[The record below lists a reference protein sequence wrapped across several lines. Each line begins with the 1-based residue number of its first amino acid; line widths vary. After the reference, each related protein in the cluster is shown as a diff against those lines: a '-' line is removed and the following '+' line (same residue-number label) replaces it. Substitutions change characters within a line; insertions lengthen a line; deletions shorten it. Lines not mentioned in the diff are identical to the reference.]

1 MLLLHVLSLHPIILK
16 GQLSTQDCNN
26 FTEKNSKMGA
36 FTQIFK
42 SYTHAFIYWVIVC
55 KILTSQTLLCLVSP
69 TRLHNFQVQ
78 RLKLWSIQKSLDV
91 GIVFFRELFAVV
103 GFSSSIRSLFDI
115 APHFILTIHLKVKVK
130 VTQLYPR
137 LCNPMDYTVH
147 GILRARI
154 LEGVAIP
161 FSRGS
166 SQPRDKTQVS
176 HIAGRFFTSWV
187 TREAQEYWSGLP
199 CPPSGVPPNP
209 GIEPRSPS
217 LQVILYH
224 LSCLGSRRTL
234 EWVAY
239 PFSKGT
245 FWPRNRTRVSCTT
258 GGFFTSW
265 AIRKAPKN
273 NLANGNRQ
281 YFFWTPK

>member
-1 MLLLHVLSLHPIILK
+1 MSTMSMKASFLLSEQKVKWSRSVMSESLQPHGL
-16 GQLSTQDCNN
+16 
-26 FTEKNSKMGA
+26 
-36 FTQIFK
+36 
-42 SYTHAFIYWVIVC
+42 W
-55 KILTSQTLLCLVSP
+55 P
-69 TRLHNFQVQ
+69 TRLLHPWDFPGKNTG
-78 RLKLWSIQKSLDV
+78 V
-91 GIVFFRELFAVV
+91 GY
-103 GFSSSIRSLFDI
+103 
-115 APHFILTIHLKVKVK
+115 HFLL
-130 VTQLYPR
+130 Q
-137 LCNPMDYTVH
+137 
-147 GILRARI
+147 
-154 LEGVAIP
+154 
-161 FSRGS
+161 GS
-166 SQPRDKTQVS
+166 SRPRDQTWVS
-176 HIAGRFFTSWV
+176 GIGDRRFNLWA